1 MGKSDLQRMTRVLG
15 IGRYHR
21 HILLCVGDSC
31 CSSSQGQQSWK
42 YLKARLKEL
51 DLDKGCVFRT
61 KVACLRVCHEGPI
74 AVVYPEGTWYRR
86 VTPQVCERIIQE
98 HLIGGRPVAE
108 HAFAQNPLSLDLA
121 MGPPPAV
128 DGEDVVELPVLG
140 EMAAAG

>member
-1 MGKSDLQRMTRVLG
+1 MGKTDLQRVTRILG

-51 DLDKGCVFRT
+51 GLDKGCVFRT
-61 KVACLRVCHEGPI
+61 KVTCLRVCHEGPI

-98 HLIGGRPVAE
+98 HLIGGRPVKE
-108 HAFAQNPLSLDLA
+108 YAFAKNPLSLDA
-121 MGPPPAV
+121 PAGPGLPAG
-128 DGEDVVELPVLG
+128 DEEFVEIPVLG
-140 EMAAAG
+140 EVAAAG